1 MDHCYQE
8 VKCYKHIYFTL
19 GRRLAEIVAKFR
31 LSDVI
36 KSVCEDEELQPI
48 ECEKHGSCKNCPHY
62 KPVKQTVL

>member
-1 MDHCYQE
+1 MKKKVIILGTHDY
-8 VKCYKHIYFTL
+8 TL

-31 LSDVI
+31 LSYVI
-36 KSVCEDEELQPI
+36 NSVCEDEELQPI

>member
-1 MDHCYQE
+1 MKKRIIVIGTHDYG
-8 VKCYKHIYFTL
+8 L

-31 LSDVI
+31 LSYVI

-48 ECEKHGSCKNCPHY
+48 ECEKHGSCKNCPYY

>member
-1 MDHCYQE
+1 MLRKISTKTQI
-8 VKCYKHIYFTL
+8 KHKIMNTEL
-19 GRRLAEIVAKFR
+19 NDTDKKLHI
-31 LSDVI
+31 SDVI